1 MKEKPMTTD
10 DHLRGLHEELRGYEA
25 SGRTDR
31 AAQVRDEID
40 RLSSDAPV
48 TEAAVADDPAVETEA
63 AVADDPA
70 VETADKPAAGRGR
83 GRGRKKAD

>member
-1 MKEKPMTTD
+1 MTTD

-48 TEAAVADDPAVETEA
+48 PEA

-70 VETADKPAAGRGR
+70 VETADKPATGRGR
-83 GRGRKKAD
+83 SRKKAG

>member
-1 MKEKPMTTD
+1 MTTD
-10 DHLRGLHEELRGYEA
+10 DHLRGLREELRGYEA

-31 AAQVRDEID
+31 AAQVRAEID
-40 RLSSDAPV
+40 RLSSAPV
-48 TEAAVADDPAVETEA
+48 PEA

-70 VETADKPAAGRGR
+70 VETADKPATGR

>member
-1 MKEKPMTTD
+1 MTTD
-10 DHLRGLHEELRGYEA
+10 DHLRGLREELRGYEA

-31 AAQVRDEID
+31 AAQVRAEID

-48 TEAAVADDPAVETEA
+48 IEA

-70 VETADKPAAGRGR
+70 VETAGNPATGR

>member
-1 MKEKPMTTD
+1 MKENPMTTD

-31 AAQVRDEID
+31 AAQVRAEID
-40 RLSSDAPV
+40 RISSDAPV
-48 TEAAVADDPAVETEA
+48 IEAAVADDPAVES
-63 AVADDPA
+63 
-70 VETADKPAAGRGR
+70 ADKPATGR

>member
-1 MKEKPMTTD
+1 MTTD

-31 AAQVRDEID
+31 AAQVRDEIA
-40 RLSSDAPV
+40 RLSGAPV
-48 TEAAVADDPAVETEA
+48 PEA

-70 VETADKPAAGRGR
+70 VETADKPATGR
-83 GRGRKKAD
+83 GRGRKKAG

>member
-1 MKEKPMTTD
+1 MTTD
-10 DHLRGLHEELRGYEA
+10 DHLRGLREELRGYEA

-31 AAQVRDEID
+31 AAQVRDEIA

-48 TEAAVADDPAVETEA
+48 IEAAVADDPAVES
-63 AVADDPA
+63 
-70 VETADKPAAGRGR
+70 ADKPATGR

>member
-1 MKEKPMTTD
+1 MTTD
-10 DHLRGLHEELRGYEA
+10 DHLRGLREELRGYEA

-31 AAQVRDEID
+31 AAQVRAEID

-48 TEAAVADDPAVETEA
+48 IEA

-70 VETADKPAAGRGR
+70 VETADKPATGR

>member
-1 MKEKPMTTD
+1 MTTD

-31 AAQVRDEID
+31 AAQVRAEID
-40 RLSSDAPV
+40 RISSDAPV
-48 TEAAVADDPAVETEA
+48 IEAAVADDPAVES
-63 AVADDPA
+63 
-70 VETADKPAAGRGR
+70 ADKPATGR

>member
-1 MKEKPMTTD
+1 MTTD

-25 SGRTDR
+25 SGRADR
-31 AAQVRDEID
+31 AAQVRDEIA
-40 RLSSDAPV
+40 RLSGAPV
-48 TEAAVADDPAVETEA
+48 PEA

-70 VETADKPAAGRGR
+70 VETADKPATGR

>member
-1 MKEKPMTTD
+1 MTTD

-31 AAQVRDEID
+31 AAQVRAEID
-40 RLSSDAPV
+40 RISSDAPV
-48 TEAAVADDPAVETEA
+48 IEA

-70 VETADKPAAGRGR
+70 VETADKPATGR

>member
-1 MKEKPMTTD
+1 MTTD
-10 DHLRGLHEELRGYEA
+10 DHLRGLREELRGYEA

-31 AAQVRDEID
+31 AAQVRAEID
-40 RLSSDAPV
+40 RLVPSLRRAVSSAEVAAPV
-48 TEAAVADDPAVETEA
+48 TEA

-70 VETADKPAAGRGR
+70 VETADKPATGR

>member
-1 MKEKPMTTD
+1 MTTD

-31 AAQVRDEID
+31 AAQVRAEID

-48 TEAAVADDPAVETEA
+48 IEAAVADDPAVES
-63 AVADDPA
+63 
-70 VETADKPAAGRGR
+70 ADKPATGR

>member
-1 MKEKPMTTD
+1 MTTD

-31 AAQVRDEID
+31 AAQVRAEID

-48 TEAAVADDPAVETEA
+48 TEAAVADDPAVET
-63 AVADDPA
+63 
-70 VETADKPAAGRGR
+70 ADKPATGRGR
-83 GRGRKKAD
+83 SRKKAG

>member
-1 MKEKPMTTD
+1 MTTD

-31 AAQVRDEID
+31 AAQVRAEID
-40 RLSSDAPV
+40 RISSDAPV
-48 TEAAVADDPAVETEA
+48 TEAAVADDPAVES
-63 AVADDPA
+63 
-70 VETADKPAAGRGR
+70 ADKPATGR